1 MKKTLLSLIVTFLF
15 ITNSFGQKTTSIE
28 LKTNETKFEVRDLK
42 STSFIIENSISSLIL
57 NSIASQQGNYTA
69 LEAEGLTKI
78 FNEGVPNIPII
89 SKLIEVPQGAEVE
102 LIVLSFD
109 EEIIKLSDYG
119 VMDQIVPAL
128 RSQSKSEES
137 VPFVKDESIYN
148 SNRYI
153 NDKVATYKESGQ
165 LRAVRIGNILI
176 NPIQYNPVKNT
187 LRILNNLVIEV
198 NFLNAKTTAT
208 NVLKRKY
215 NTPYFNDI
223 TSSLV
228 INSTTSG
235 GKELITQ
242 APTHMVIVSDRMFET
257 QLIPFVEWKIKKGFK
272 ITEAY
277 TDVIGSTTSQIK
289 TYLEGIYN
297 GSDPMSFVLFVGDV
311 QQIPAFSG
319 NSGSHV
325 TDLRYCEYTGDN
337 LPEVYYGR
345 FSAQNTSQ
353 LQPQI
358 DKTLMYEQFTMADPS
373 YLSEAFLVAG
383 DDSSHEMT
391 WGNGQIYYGD
401 TNYFNASNN
410 VNGHIYYQPLDN
422 IAVHTIIINDMNAGL
437 GFANYTAHCGSSG
450 WSSPSFST
458 SDVNALTNDE
468 KYGVWIGNCCLS
480 VKFDDN
486 ECFGEAALRK
496 ANGGA
501 IGDIGGSNSTYWDE
515 DYWWGVGLTTSILA
529 EPTYAD
535 SGRGAYDGVWH
546 NLANESNDISTWY
559 PAQGQIQVIGNLAV
573 EASASSRKE
582 YYWEIYHLMGD
593 PSVTNYIGTPQAMTV
608 TPSPGTLLIGMSEL
622 NVAAA
627 PYAYVALSQDGVL
640 VAAAMSDNAGNATLN
655 FSSSALMVG
664 DADLVVS
671 CQNRVP
677 YIGTIGVSPADEPY
691 VVLNDCTTTA
701 PPDFDETVGL
711 NVTLENVAASGSGY
725 DAVGVIA
732 TISTADS
739 SVTINDNT
747 ESYGT
752 IVAGDM
758 LLINNAFNITIADNV
773 PDQYVIPFDLHITDT
788 NGHAWD
794 TVLNITANA
803 PEFTIGALNIDDTAT
818 GNGDSILDPGETADI
833 TIQTTNEGHAD
844 VSNVISAISTTFS
857 DLTINTAI
865 APTASLAAGAS
876 NNFLF
881 NVTADAG
888 VSPGTAA
895 DITNDVTGG
904 ASNQYAA
911 QKTFNII
918 IGFVPEYCISE
929 ATSTL
934 DSEIQEVTFGTVVNN
949 TAGDCGTYSDFTD
962 DESLTDSFE
971 VGTTNDI
978 SFYLGDCDGGSSFTK
993 AGKVFIDWNYD
1004 GDFDDTDEMVFA
1016 SDVFSSP
1023 ADGLA
1028 EGTFTV
1034 PTGIPSG
1041 PKFMRIVVSEDEN
1054 NIYPCGTYSYGETE
1068 DYKIYVFDPL
1078 SVDGNDLA
1086 NVNLYPNPNE
1096 GSFTVDLR
1104 RLGISNNILVELFN
1118 INGQLIYQKNTAE
1131 TMFDIN
1137 TDETAGIYFLRLTS
1151 GVQVI
1156 NKKIIISSN

>member
-1 MKKTLLSLIVTFLF
+1 MKKTLLSVIVAFLF
-15 ITNSFGQKTTSIE
+15 ITSSFGQKTTSIK
-28 LKTNETKFEVRDLK
+28 LKANQTKFEVKNLK
-42 STSFIIENSISSLIL
+42 STNFTIENSITSLRF
-57 NSIASQQGNYTA
+57 NPIASKQGNFTS
-69 LEAEGLTKI
+69 LEVDGLVKTY
-78 FNEGVPNIPII
+78 NEGFPNIPII
-89 SKLIEVPQGAEVE
+89 SKLIEVPQGAEVA
-102 LIVLSFD
+102 ITVLSYD
-109 EEIIKLSDYG
+109 EEFITLSDFDI
-119 VMDQIVPAL
+119 MNPIVPAL

-137 VPFVKDESIYN
+137 VPFVKDEAIYYTD
-148 SNRYI
+148 RFV
-153 NDKVATYKESGQ
+153 NDKIATYTESGQ
-165 LRAVRIGNILI
+165 LRAARIGNIVI

-198 NFLNAKTTAT
+198 NFINADAEAT
-208 NVLKRKY
+208 KALKKKY
-215 NTPYFNDI
+215 NTAYFNDI
-223 TSSLV
+223 TSSSV
-228 INSTTSG
+228 INGSPTN
-235 GKELITQ
+235 KELITQ

-257 QLIPFVEWKIKKGFK
+257 QLIPFVEWKVKKGFK

-277 TDVIGSTTSQIK
+277 TDVIGTTTGDIK

-297 GSDPMSFVLFVGDV
+297 GADPMSFVLFVGDV
-311 QQIPAFSG
+311 QQIPAYSG

-345 FSAQNTSQ
+345 FSAQNTGQ

-358 DKTLMYEQFTMADPS
+358 DKTLMYEQFTMADPA

-391 WGNGQIYYGD
+391 WGNGQIYYGE

-410 VNGHIYYQPLDN
+410 VNGHVYYQPLDN
-422 IAVHTIIINDMNAGL
+422 SAVHTIIVNDMNAGL

-458 SDVNALTNDE
+458 SDVYALTNDE

-480 VKFDDN
+480 VKFDDS

-515 DYWWGVGLTTSILA
+515 DYWWGVGLTTSIIA

-546 NLANESNDISTWY
+546 NLANEANDISTWY
-559 PAQGQIQVIGNLAV
+559 PAQGQIQVIGNMAV
-573 EASASSRKE
+573 EASPSTRKE

-608 TPSPGTLLIGMSEL
+608 TPSPGTLLIGMTEL
-622 NVAAA
+622 NVASA

-640 VAAAMSDNAGNATLN
+640 VAAAMSDNSGNATLN

-671 CQNRVP
+671 CQNKIP

-691 VVLNDCTTTA
+691 VVLNDYTTTT
-701 PPDFDETVGL
+701 PPNFGETVGL

-725 DAVGVIA
+725 DAIDVTA
-732 TISTADS
+732 SISTTDPN
-739 SVTINDNT
+739 VTINDDT
-747 ESYGT
+747 EAYGT
-752 IVAGDM
+752 IVAGGM
-758 LLINNAFNITIADNV
+758 VLINDAFNITIAEDV
-773 PDQYVIPFDLHITDT
+773 PDQSVIPFNLHITDT
-788 NGHAWD
+788 NGNVWD
-794 TVLNITANA
+794 TLLNLTANA
-803 PEFTIGALNIDDTAT
+803 PVLTIGALNIDDTAT

-833 TIQTTNEGHAD
+833 TIQVTNEGNAD

-857 DLTINTAI
+857 DLTINTAT
-865 APTASLAAGAS
+865 ATTASLAVDAN

-881 NVTADAG
+881 NITADAS
-888 VSPGTAA
+888 VAPGTAA

-904 ASNQYAA
+904 ASNQYDA
-911 QKTFNII
+911 QHSFDII
-918 IGFVPEYCISE
+918 IGFVPVYCVSE
-929 ATSTL
+929 ANYTG
-934 DSEIQEVTFGTVVNN
+934 DSEIQEVSFGTVVNN
-949 TAGDCGTYSDFTD
+949 TADECATYSDFCD
-962 DESLTDSFE
+962 DETLTDSFE

-978 SFYLGDCDGGSSFTK
+978 SFYLGDCDGGSSYTK
-993 AGKVFIDWNYD
+993 AGKIYIDWNYD
-1004 GDFDDTDEMVFA
+1004 GDFDDADEMVFA
-1016 SDVFSSP
+1016 SSIFSSP

-1054 NIYPCGTYSYGETE
+1054 NINPCGTYSYGETE

-1078 SVDGNDLA
+1078 SIDENDLA

-1104 RLGISNNILVELFN
+1104 RLDTSNNIQVELFN
-1118 INGQLIYQKNTAE
+1118 INGQLIYQKSTTE
-1131 TMFDIN
+1131 TMIDIN

-1151 GVQVI
+1151 GAQVI
-1156 NKKIIISSN
+1156 NKKVIISN